1 MSNVIVHVEI
11 IMHVINSREEIF
23 KFIVLGEC
31 LRSNFIFQEVNRKH
45 IRHMDANLESVYD
58 ASAFVLPKIVRYIK
72 SSLPIRLKQS
82 AYL

>member
-11 IMHVINSREEIF
+11 IMHVINSREEIS

-31 LRSNFIFQEVNRKH
+31 LRSSFLFQEVIGICVSYK
-45 IRHMDANLESVYD
+45 DAILEYIVAVERLFYQ
-58 ASAFVLPKIVRYIK
+58 KIVRYII
-72 SSLPIRLKQS
+72 SILPIRLKQS